1 MVPETRFLAPSEL
14 VPCNQVHCYST
25 QMIRFDTMIWLGP
38 NKVLHSA
45 HGPITA
51 EQITGFLI
59 FPILCYGRRLISV

>member
-1 MVPETRFLAPSEL
+1 
-14 VPCNQVHCYST
+14 
-25 QMIRFDTMIWLGP
+25 MIWLGP